1 MSEND
6 AEEDLVSRQ
15 SYRAIQY
22 HRIAQTHETLA
33 EATER
38 ARVTTPKVKE
48 RTHVPASDNIIG
60 TLDQLLEDIKTWP
73 SGPVN
78 WSEKARLYKIRTT
91 GQDST
96 PPNGGQMIKSF
107 LQHRGV
113 DISHL
118 GQGKT
123 KGTLSETL
131 L

>member
-1 MSEND
+1 M
-6 AEEDLVSRQ
+6 
-15 SYRAIQY
+15 
-22 HRIAQTHETLA
+22 TP
-33 EATER
+33 
-38 ARVTTPKVKE
+38 PKVKE

-60 TLDQLLEDIKTWP
+60 TLDQLLEDIKSWP

-96 PPNGGQMIKSF
+96 LPNGGQMIKSF

-123 KGTLSETL
+123 KGTLSEHL

>member
-6 AEEDLVSRQ
+6 AEEDLVSSQ
-15 SYRAIQY
+15 SYRAMQY

-38 ARVTTPKVKE
+38 ARVTPPKVKE
-48 RTHVPASDNIIG
+48 RTHVSASDNIIG

-91 GQDST
+91 G
-96 PPNGGQMIKSF
+96 
-107 LQHRGV
+107 
-113 DISHL
+113 
-118 GQGKT
+118 
-123 KGTLSETL
+123 
-131 L
+131 